1 MSIHLSRGQNMT
13 WKMIVLAA
21 LTALA
26 AGDASAQAVGSQFRA
41 PNLSGVYQ
49 CVRSCSG
56 TRLARIVARGWQLS
70 LINEIGQAANAWID
84 WPGHI
89 WIPAL
94 SEGAVYS
101 PDGFTIQFDR
111 GTVWVLIDP
120 EPIPGFEHY

>member
-1 MSIHLSRGQNMT
+1 MSIHPGRGQNVT
-13 WKMIVLAA
+13 RKMIVLAA
-21 LTALA
+21 LTASA
-26 AGDASAQAVGSQFRA
+26 ASDASAQAVGAQFWA

-49 CVRSCSG
+49 YVRSCSG
-56 TRLARIVARGWQLS
+56 TRLARIAVRGWQLA

-89 WIPAL
+89 WIPAS

-101 PDGFTIQFDR
+101 PDGFTVQFDR

-120 EPIPGFEHY
+120 EPISRFQHY